1 MAYTL
6 VNATALAF
14 DLVRV
19 ASGPVVA
26 DVLLHAMAADAGAL
40 QHLANHHHGPCRAD
54 CWSAVTAAA
63 SRLPRPGADLALAGP
78 AIELA
83 AAGQAEASQELV
95 TRLSRSPLGDLAAL
109 ERFIRREALD
119 WTWEVAG
126 DLSVQRLRD
135 RLAADVLVDAAA
147 SAYCCDVLEDGA
159 RRHLAA
165 YYLAAQ
171 RRPDSVVVPPIE
183 GRAGLVLA
191 EVAGWSAS
199 DRDDWRTAVDLLRSG
214 STKWSTAMHE
224 AGWAAHLAGRT
235 RTAAEL
241 QLHAVQAFRD
251 AGLTPDDAAGGC
263 WNALSGL
270 LQALVVDDLLPD
282 DQVATLLRPW
292 HLARARGIPGT

>member
-19 ASGPVVA
+19 PSGPVVA
-26 DVLLHAMAADAGAL
+26 DVLLHALAADADAL
-40 QHLANHHHGPCRAD
+40 QQLANHHHGPCRAD

-63 SRLPRPGADLALAGP
+63 ARLPRPGVDLALAGP
-78 AIELA
+78 AIDLA
-83 AAGQAEASQELV
+83 AAGQAEASQDLV
-95 TRLSRSPLGDLAAL
+95 TRLSRSPLGDLAGL
-109 ERFIRREALD
+109 DRFIRREALD

-147 SAYCCDVLEDGA
+147 SAYCCDVLQDDA

-165 YYLAAQ
+165 FYLAAQ
-171 RRPDSVVVPPIE
+171 RRGAVEVPPVE

-191 EVAGWSAS
+191 EVAAWSAS
-199 DRDDWRTAVDLLRSG
+199 DRDDWGTAVDLLRSG
-214 STKWSTAMHE
+214 SGKWSAAMHE

-235 RTAAEL
+235 RTAAAL
-241 QLHAVQAFRD
+241 QLHGVQAFRD
-251 AGLTPDDAAGGC
+251 AGLTPDDAAAGC
-263 WNALSGL
+263 WNALSGV

-282 DQVATLLRPW
+282 EHVATLLRPW
-292 HLARARGIPGT
+292 HLARARGIPGS